1 MHDPAVIGRLRWRA
15 RRGMQELDRLLARWL
30 DAHADPAHA
39 HRLPDFERLLET
51 EDDVLWTW
59 MSGRGAPA
67 EPELQQLV
75 DEIRTDYRS

>member
-1 MHDPAVIGRLRWRA
+1 
-15 RRGMQELDRLLARWL
+15 MQELDRLLARWL
-30 DAHADPAHA
+30 DTHADPSNA
-39 HRLPDFERLLET
+39 HRLAAFERLLET

-75 DEIRTDYRS
+75 DEIRSDYRS